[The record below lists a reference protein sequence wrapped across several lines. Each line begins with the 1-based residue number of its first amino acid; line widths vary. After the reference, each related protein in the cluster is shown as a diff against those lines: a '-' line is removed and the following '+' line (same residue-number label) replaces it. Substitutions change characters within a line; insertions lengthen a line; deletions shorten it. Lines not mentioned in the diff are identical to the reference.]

1 MFKASSGVF
10 LSLQTDLKASISDLQ
25 RINQRVNLY
34 STGVVLCLQ
43 VLAAGLPWY
52 SQSLLKDGSWNYV
65 LLYGV
70 CRGDWGEYCRL
81 YVRLEEDCEVDCGEF
96 EENWKAGRLALGLL
110 VAAGIGM
117 LVAEINGLVVA
128 KWPSCCS
135 VQIWMQAAAL
145 VCSASGVAVWL
156 ALSRYQRASTT
167 EVQPGMTLALVSL
180 ILNTALVLH
189 TAMINQARREFQAA
203 EVANESA
210 A

>member
-10 LSLQTDLKASISDLQ
+10 VSLQTDLKASISDLQ

-52 SQSLLKDGSWNYV
+52 SQSLLKDESWKYV
-65 LLYGV
+65 SLYGV

-81 YVRLEEDCEVDCGEF
+81 YVKLEEDCDVDCGEF
-96 EENWKAGRLALGLL
+96 EDNWKAGRLALGLL
-110 VAAGIGM
+110 VTAVIGM
-117 LVAEINGLVVA
+117 AGAEINGLVIA
-128 KWPSCCS
+128 KWPRCCS
-135 VQIWMQAAAL
+135 IQIWLQGAAL
-145 VCSASGVAVWL
+145 LCSASGAAVWL
-156 ALSRYQRASTT
+156 SLSRYKRASTT

-189 TAMINQARREFQAA
+189 TAMITHTQWEFQAA
-203 EVANESA
+203 EAANEPVA
-210 A
+210 